1 MNESTSMNIF
11 INHPG
16 DPRNREVRRL
26 YLKATVDENN
36 DISGCG
42 TLTVD
47 KVEKPVAILG
57 HRYTII
63 GQIDS
68 TKKLTG
74 KMVFYVL
81 STDGKPMLY
90 VFNIGLK
97 IPFRVLEYDAT
108 RKHEKI
114 YRQDINEAMPPDIK
128 IVETD
133 DEEKK
138 RCVQSI
144 LLNSTQ
150 EFKSINEEIFV
161 NAKKISWALQFLIP
175 NI

>member
-1 MNESTSMNIF
+1 MNERNLNIF

-16 DPRNREVRRL
+16 DPKNREVRRL
-26 YLKATVDENN
+26 YLKMTIDENN

-42 TLTVD
+42 MLIVD

-63 GQIDS
+63 GQIDNI
-68 TKKLTG
+68 KTG

-81 STDGKPMLY
+81 STDEKPILY
-90 VFNIGLK
+90 AFNIGLK

-128 IVETD
+128 IVEA
-133 DEEKK
+133 DETKK
-138 RCVQSI
+138 GIQSI
-144 LLNSTQ
+144 LLNSTK

-175 NI
+175 NL